1 MKSKYEQVADFIE
14 EKIRSDYHKTGAYLP
29 GERVLAEE
37 LGVSRMTLRAG
48 LNLLKQN
55 GIITPENG
63 KGYRIVGERPE
74 RVKTYLV
81 GCVFAGRKNE
91 AATFTAVAVN
101 EISRTLEKDG
111 YHMIYSSS
119 DDNVRQEVS
128 KIRQLLDRG
137 VDGLIVMP
145 AYRSGEGAECRDE
158 QGNYD
163 YLKTLY
169 DGGLPV
175 VIVDRSYAAGGIP
188 CVCNDDR
195 RGEYKAAEYFI
206 RKGYRD
212 VVAFLPAGN
221 RVAKLRHK
229 GYMDALLDHGLEPRI
244 FPFNSYADEKSQRR
258 EAEKF
263 LAALPGKC
271 AVVTGGY
278 MPGILSGIVN
288 DSHYKGPELEWI
300 GYDISPAD
308 IPGVCDPY
316 PYMKRPLAEI
326 SRKAGEKIIALLN
339 GVRCGKLEEF
349 IEPEIVLP

>member
-1 MKSKYEQVADFIE
+1 
-14 EKIRSDYHKTGAYLP
+14 
-29 GERVLAEE
+29 
-37 LGVSRMTLRAG
+37 
-48 LNLLKQN
+48 
-55 GIITPENG
+55 
-63 KGYRIVGERPE
+63 
-74 RVKTYLV
+74 
-81 GCVFAGRKNE
+81 
-91 AATFTAVAVN
+91 
-101 EISRTLEKDG
+101 
-111 YHMIYSSS
+111 
-119 DDNVRQEVS
+119 
-128 KIRQLLDRG
+128 
-137 VDGLIVMP
+137 MP

-188 CVCNDDR
+188 CVCNDDW